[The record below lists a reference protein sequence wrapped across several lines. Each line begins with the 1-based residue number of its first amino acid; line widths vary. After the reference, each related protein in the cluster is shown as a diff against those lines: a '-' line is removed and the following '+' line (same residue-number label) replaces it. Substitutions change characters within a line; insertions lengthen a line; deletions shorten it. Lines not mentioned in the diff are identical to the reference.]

1 MAHNHLHIVHGYQYR
16 FDVVDLIDMELPLQ
30 AIAAW
35 NRQSGSLAVNIYP
48 ARNGRVVVSY
58 AGKMVGRNVNQIPDR
73 VKGNARAWS
82 LDHAKMDFDDVPYS
96 VDGPVVFSQKY
107 HSGVPCL
114 SAFRFP
120 TP

>member
-16 FDVVDLIDMELPLQ
+16 FDVVDLIDMELPSQ

-35 NRQSGSLAVNIYP
+35 NRQGESLAVNIYP
-48 ARNGRVVVSY
+48 ARNERVVVFCV
-58 AGKMVGRNVNQIPDR
+58 GNVVGRNVNPIPVR
-73 VKGNARAWS
+73 VKGSARARS
-82 LDHAKMDFDDVPYS
+82 LDHAKMDLDDVPYS
-96 VDGPVVFSQKY
+96 VDDAVVFSPKY